1 MYCKKPFDIRKRIC
15 RFCKYCSE
23 CQTERLM
30 KAIFGNEYKLKRTK
44 VAENDSRK
52 SNTGNK

>member
-1 MYCKKPFDIRKRIC
+1 MYCKKPFDIRKRVC
-15 RFCKYCSE
+15 RLCKNVSE

-44 VAENDSRK
+44 VAKNDSRK